1 MVAEA
6 NSITSTQGNH
16 ALKALVQNIQSGMN
30 YVTRSALYIFVVQNV
45 QFRPYDAVNYRSMVI
60 VLILTVIAQKML
72 FFKKDFDFKVIANP
86 KFTTNNDFLGRF
98 WTSFDH
104 MLWIAIVANSIIFI
118 VCFVGSVITCASLFS
133 EHTSLSIVIHGDLTK

>member
-6 NSITSTQGNH
+6 NSHHKQGNH
-16 ALKALVQNIQSGMN
+16 ALKALVQNIQSGIN
-30 YVTRSALYIFVVQNV
+30 YVTRSALYAFVVQNV
-45 QFRPYDAVNYRSMVI
+45 QFRPHDVFNYRSLVI
-60 VLILTVIAQKML
+60 MRVLTVIAQRMSI
-72 FFKKDFDFKVIANP
+72 FKKDFDSKVIANP
-86 KFTTNNDFLGRF
+86 KFTTNNDFLESL

-104 MLWIAIVANSIIFI
+104 MFWIAIVANSIIFI